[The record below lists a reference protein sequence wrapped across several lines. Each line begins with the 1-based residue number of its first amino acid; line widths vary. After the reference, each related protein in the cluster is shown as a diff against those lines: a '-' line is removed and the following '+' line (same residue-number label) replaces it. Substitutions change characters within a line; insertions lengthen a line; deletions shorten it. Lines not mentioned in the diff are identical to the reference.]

1 MLFTIKQKRGYG
13 MAEKSKKAFK
23 QYGLNTLED
32 GIYAL
37 GTLIASVSVNL
48 EKYREYCDEA
58 IELATRYYAELSS
71 GASEVLIPAKEYED
85 INDKLLYRQREILKY
100 TADYQDSSFSYINL
114 RKMLEKKNYLARTL
128 DEETLKILADLLDIR
143 NWTFHNPQSLLTANQ
158 EVTEKSIP
166 DWLIG
171 LVKIEHQLNPLPI
184 TRVTHYDYATLLSL
198 LRHNE
203 VRAKQFET
211 VLTNMKL
218 DYSSM
223 YANSS
228 KRCAVLEYGGVS
240 ISASGTFSPE
250 VVYRDVPTIA
260 RLNDPSVD
268 TTLISMAIQKSKYDG
283 TDEAFKSWARNAVQ
297 KDEENGDE
305 QGE

>member
-1 MLFTIKQKRGYG
+1 

-23 QYGLNTLED
+23 QFELNTLED

-37 GTLIASVSVNL
+37 GTLIASVIVNL
-48 EKYREYCDEA
+48 EKYRAYCDEA
-58 IELATRYYAELSS
+58 IELAAHYYSKASS
-71 GASEVLIPAKEYED
+71 STSEVLIPAKEYED

-114 RKMLEKKNYLARTL
+114 RKILEKKKYLSRTL
-128 DEETLKILADLLDIR
+128 DVETCKILAELLDIR
-143 NWTFHNPQSLLTANQ
+143 NWTFHNPQSLLTANH
-158 EVTEKSIP
+158 EVSEKSIP

-171 LVKIEHQLNPLPI
+171 LVTIEHQLNPLLI

-211 VLTNMKL
+211 VLASMKL

-228 KRCAVLEYGGVS
+228 KRCAVLECGGVLLS
-240 ISASGTFSPE
+240 ESGTFSAE
-250 VVYRDVPTIA
+250 VIYQDMLTIA

-268 TTLISMAIQKSKYDG
+268 ITMISMAIQKSKYDG
-283 TDEAFKSWARNAVQ
+283 TDEAFKNWARNTL
-297 KDEENGDE
+297 KEDEERSNN
-305 QGE
+305 